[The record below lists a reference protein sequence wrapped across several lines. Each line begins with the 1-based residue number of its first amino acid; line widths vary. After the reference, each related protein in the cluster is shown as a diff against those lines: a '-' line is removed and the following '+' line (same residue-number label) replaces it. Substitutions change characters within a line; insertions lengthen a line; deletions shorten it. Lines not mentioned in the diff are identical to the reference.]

1 MVNNCTRNTGNKRII
16 FGGKYLLKQ
25 YLKKLIS
32 KEEYC
37 KQKLI
42 PINIQGERL
51 YKGNRMFNFDFQNS
65 KLTFKMF
72 KNEKTEIEVCLPR
85 GKQLKELLKM
95 QELTEQ
101 KQITVTISFNNEF
114 IWISFNESLL
124 KLEEEFRDLKKNR
137 VLGLDLNPNYIG
149 LSILEFDKN
158 NEFKILHK
166 QVFDF
171 TKLNQKSGKASSDSS
186 SIYLKNKSKFEKI
199 QVCYD
204 IIKLLDY
211 WKCSKLCIE
220 DLNIKSSNKNQG
232 KNFNR
237 LCNNIWNRSLIVN
250 KLKMLSNIYNFELVE
265 INPAYSSFIGNVL
278 YGNNECPDM
287 VASSVEIARRGF
299 KKYSKGWFYPEFNID
314 NLNELQK
321 QTLNRN

>member
-1 MVNNCTRNTGNKRII
+1 M
-16 FGGKYLLKQ
+16 LKQ

-42 PINIQGERL
+42 PINIQGEQL
-51 YKGNRMFNFDFQNS
+51 QCGNRMFDFDFQNS
-65 KLTFKMF
+65 KLIFKLSR
-72 KNEKTEIEVCLPR
+72 NNHQEIQICLPR
-85 GKQLKELLKM
+85 GKQLKELLKI
-95 QELTEQ
+95 QELAEQ
-101 KQITVTISFNNEF
+101 KKITITVSFNNEF
-114 IWISFNESLL
+114 VWITFDESLL
-124 KLEEEFRDLKKNR
+124 KLKEEFKNLKNNR
-137 VLGLDLNPNYIG
+137 IMGLDLNPNYIG
-149 LSILEFDKN
+149 LSVLEFDKN
-158 NEFKILHK
+158 DEFKVLYK

-171 TKLNQKSGKASSDSS
+171 TKLNQKSGKSSSDSS
-186 SIYLKNKSKFEKI
+186 SKYLKNKSKFEKI

-204 IIKLLDY
+204 IVKLLDY

-220 DLNIKSSNKNQG
+220 DLNIKSSNKGNG

-237 LCNNIWNRSLIVN
+237 LCNNVWNRSLIVN

-265 INPAYSSFIGNVL
+265 VNPVYSSFIGNLL

-287 VASSVEIARRGF
+287 VASSIEIARRGF
-299 KKYSKGWFYPEFNID
+299 KKFSKGWFYPEFNVE
-314 NLNELQK
+314 NLNEQWK

>member
-1 MVNNCTRNTGNKRII
+1 
-16 FGGKYLLKQ
+16 
-25 YLKKLIS
+25 
-32 KEEYC
+32 
-37 KQKLI
+37 
-42 PINIQGERL
+42 
-51 YKGNRMFNFDFQNS
+51 MFNFDFQNS

-211 WKCSKLCIE
+211 RKCSKLCIE